1 MNAGN
6 PTYNHLAG
14 QTSPYLLQHARNP
27 VDWFPWGDEPFE
39 KAQQENKLVL
49 ISIGYAAC
57 HWCHVMEEE
66 CFSDPGVARLMNE
79 HYVCIKVDREQRPD
93 IDHYYMEAVQ
103 LMNGSGGWPLN
114 CFALPD
120 GKPVLGGTY
129 FPKDQW
135 MELLKKLADAY
146 RQDPARIDTQANNLL
161 QDLDRLQISE
171 NLQTL
176 DQLEPGMLKDFFSR
190 TWQVLDKEEGGVKGA
205 PKFPMPVLHQFLLKY
220 YFETGSQEVLDYI
233 TRTLQKMREGG
244 IYDQLAGGFAR
255 YSTDENWFVPHFEKM
270 LYDNAQLAS
279 LYSHVYL
286 QTRQELFLNTTI
298 EILDFLKREMMSDDY
313 LFYSSIDADSEGGEG
328 TYYTWDKYE
337 IDLALYSDADIFSDH
352 FGLKE
357 TGNWKGSNVLK
368 ISSDVQQLSHKYNQA
383 ESRIREAIN
392 KGKEILLKKR
402 QKRTPPP
409 VDRKTIVSWNALAV
423 KAFIHG
429 YQASGKKDYL
439 RIALNAA
446 EALISRQL
454 ESDYRLNRIY
464 HKDESSVDAFLDD
477 YAFLGEALIELYQI
491 TFDDKWLDWA
501 AKMTEYALRQFA
513 DSDNA
518 LLNYARKT
526 DSRLSSNKK
535 ELVDAVLPSSNAV
548 FAKNLFILGQLFASQ
563 RYIDRARKM
572 LASAN
577 TMISKNPAY
586 FGQWLNLM
594 IWFVYPPYEVAIV
607 GRKAEEYRSRFERIY
622 HPGVILAGGTHE
634 GNLPILK
641 NRFKLGK
648 TQIYICQG
656 HVCQE
661 PLSNVEEAIEK
672 IV

>member
-1 MNAGN
+1 MNSGN

-27 VDWFPWGDEPFE
+27 VDWYPWGDEPFE
-39 KAQQENKLVL
+39 RAKKENKLVL

-66 CFSDPGVARLMNE
+66 CFSDPEVARLMNA
-79 HYVCIKVDREQRPD
+79 HYVCIKVDREERPD

-103 LMNGSGGWPLN
+103 VMSGSGGWPLN

-135 MELLKKLADAY
+135 MELLRKLADAY
-146 RQDPARIDTQANNLL
+146 VRDPARIEKQARDI
-161 QDLDRLQISE
+161 QHDVDRIQISE

-176 DQLEPGMLKDFFSR
+176 DQFEPGTLDDYFNR
-190 TWQVLDKEEGGVKGA
+190 IWQVLDKEEGGVKGA
-205 PKFPMPVLHQFLLKY
+205 PKFPMPVLHEFLLKY
-220 YFETGSQEVLDYI
+220 YFETGNQQVLDYI
-233 TRTLQKMREGG
+233 TLTLQKMRQGG

-255 YSTDENWFVPHFEKM
+255 YSTDEGWFAPHFEKM

-279 LYSHVYL
+279 LYSRVYL
-286 QTRQELFLNTTI
+286 QTHQEVFRDTAA
-298 EILDFLKREMMSDDY
+298 EILDFLKREMLSEEY

-328 TYYTWDKYE
+328 KYYTWDKYE
-337 IDLALYSDADIFSDH
+337 IDLALYSEADVFSDY
-352 FGLKE
+352 FGVKE
-357 TGNWKGSNVLK
+357 SGNWERVNILS
-368 ISSDVQQLSHKYNQA
+368 ISSDIAQLARKYNQP
-383 ESRIREAIN
+383 ESRIREIID
-392 KGKEILLKKR
+392 KGKEILLRKR

-409 VDRKTIVSWNALAV
+409 VDTKAIVSWNALAI

-429 YQASGKKDYL
+429 YQATGKRDYL

-464 HKDESSVDAFLDD
+464 HKDESAVDAFLDD
-477 YAFLGEALIELYQI
+477 YAFLGEALLELYQI

-501 AKMTEYALRQFA
+501 AKMTEYALRQFT
-513 DSDNA
+513 DSGNA

-526 DSRLSSNKK
+526 DSRLSTNKK

-548 FAKNLFILGQLFASQ
+548 LARNLFILGQLFASES
-563 RYIDRARKM
+563 YIDRARKM

-577 TMISKNPAY
+577 TMISRNPAY
-586 FGQWLNLM
+586 FGQWLDLM

-656 HVCQE
+656 RVCQE

>member
-383 ESRIREAIN
+383 EN
-392 KGKEILLKKR
+392 
-402 QKRTPPP
+402 
-409 VDRKTIVSWNALAV
+409 VN
-423 KAFIHG
+423 
-429 YQASGKKDYL
+429 
-439 RIALNAA
+439 
-446 EALISRQL
+446 
-454 ESDYRLNRIY
+454 
-464 HKDESSVDAFLDD
+464 DESIFL
-477 YAFLGEALIELYQI
+477 A
-491 TFDDKWLDWA
+491 
-501 AKMTEYALRQFA
+501 
-513 DSDNA
+513 
-518 LLNYARKT
+518 
-526 DSRLSSNKK
+526 
-535 ELVDAVLPSSNAV
+535 
-548 FAKNLFILGQLFASQ
+548 
-563 RYIDRARKM
+563 
-572 LASAN
+572 
-577 TMISKNPAY
+577 
-586 FGQWLNLM
+586 
-594 IWFVYPPYEVAIV
+594 FVY
-607 GRKAEEYRSRFERIY
+607 KS
-622 HPGVILAGGTHE
+622 H
-634 GNLPILK
+634 
-641 NRFKLGK
+641 
-648 TQIYICQG
+648 
-656 HVCQE
+656 
-661 PLSNVEEAIEK
+661 
-672 IV
+672 

>member
-66 CFSDPGVARLMNE
+66 CFSDPEVARRMNE
-79 HYVCIKVDREQRPD
+79 HYVCIKVDREERPD

-146 RQDPARIDTQANNLL
+146 RQDPARIDKQANDL
-161 QDLDRLQISE
+161 QQDIDRIQISE

-176 DQLEPGMLKDFFSR
+176 DQFEPGVLEDYFSR
-190 TWQVLDKEEGGVKGA
+190 IWRVLDKEEGGVKGA

-255 YSTDENWFVPHFEKM
+255 YSTDQNWFVPHFEKM

-279 LYSHVYL
+279 LYSRVYL

-298 EILDFLKREMMSDDY
+298 EILDFLKKQMMSDDY

-337 IDLALYSDADIFSDH
+337 IDLALYSDADIFNDH

-357 TGNWKGSNVLK
+357 TGNWEGSNVLK
-368 ISSDVQQLSHKYNQA
+368 ISSDVQQLSRKYNQP
-383 ESRIREAIN
+383 ESRIREVIN

-409 VDRKTIVSWNALAV
+409 VDRKAIVSWNALVV

-446 EALISRQL
+446 EAIISRQL

-501 AKMTEYALRQFA
+501 AKMTEFALRQFA
-513 DSDNA
+513 DSDKA

-548 FAKNLFILGQLFASQ
+548 FAKNLFILGQLFASE

-661 PLSNVEEAIEK
+661 PLSNVDEAIEK

>member
-1 MNAGN
+1 MDTGN

-14 QTSPYLLQHARNP
+14 QTSPYLQQHARNP
-27 VDWFPWGDEPFE
+27 VDWYPWGDKPFE
-39 KAQQENKLVL
+39 KAREENKLVL

-66 CFSDPGVARLMNE
+66 CFSDPEVARLMNE

-103 LMNGSGGWPLN
+103 AITGSGGWPLN

-129 FPKDQW
+129 FPKAQW
-135 MELLKKLADAY
+135 MELLRKLADAY
-146 RQDPARIDTQANNLL
+146 GHDPARIENQSRDIQN
-161 QDLDRLQISE
+161 DIDRMQISE
-171 NLQTL
+171 SLQTL
-176 DQLEPGMLKDFFSR
+176 EQFDPGMLEENFNR
-190 TWQVLDKEEGGVKGA
+190 IWQLLDMEEGGVKGT
-205 PKFPMPVLHQFLLKY
+205 PKFPMPVLHEFLLKY
-220 YFETGSQEVLDYI
+220 YFETGNQQVLDYI
-233 TRTLQKMREGG
+233 TLTLRKMREGG

-255 YSTDENWFVPHFEKM
+255 YSTDDRWFVPHFEKM

-279 LYSHVYL
+279 LYSRVYL
-286 QTRQELFLNTTI
+286 QTGRELFLNTST
-298 EILDFLKREMMSDDY
+298 EILDFLKREMMSEKY
-313 LFYSSIDADSEGGEG
+313 LFFSSIDADSEGSEG
-328 TYYTWDKYE
+328 KYYTWDKYE
-337 IDLALYSDADIFSDH
+337 IDLTLYNEADIFSDS
-352 FGLKE
+352 FGVKE
-357 TGNWKGSNVLK
+357 RGNWEGVNILT
-368 ISSDVQQLSHKYNQA
+368 INSDIPQLARKYNQA
-383 ESRIREAIN
+383 ESRIQEIIK
-392 KGKEILLKKR
+392 KGKELLLKKR

-409 VDRKTIVSWNALAV
+409 VDRKAIVSWNALTI

-429 YQASGKKDYL
+429 YKASGKRDYL

-464 HKDESSVDAFLDD
+464 HKDESAVDAFLDD
-477 YAFLGEALIELYQI
+477 YAFLGDALIELYQI

-501 AKMTEYALRQFA
+501 AKMTEYALRQFS
-513 DSDNA
+513 DSGNA
-518 LLNYARKT
+518 LLNFSRKT
-526 DSRLSSNKK
+526 DSRLSTNKK
-535 ELVDAVLPSSNAV
+535 ELIDAVLPSSNAV
-548 FAKNLFILGQLFASQ
+548 FARNLFILGQLFASEA
-563 RYIDRARKM
+563 YIDRARKM

-577 TMISKNPAY
+577 AIISRNPAY
-586 FGQWLNLM
+586 FGQWLDLM

-656 HVCQE
+656 RVCQE
-661 PLSNVEEAIEK
+661 PLSNVEEALQK